1 MRSICLY
8 FQVHQPFRLKTYRF
22 FDMGVNHYYYDDFQN
37 KSVVQRIAQKCYLP
51 ANKVMLELIKK
62 HGKSFNIAYSISG
75 LALEQFEKYAPEVI
89 NSFKALA
96 ATGNVE
102 FLTETY
108 SHSLASLR
116 SYDEF
121 KRQVDQHS
129 SKIEELFG
137 VKPVTFR
144 NTELVYSDEI
154 GEMVARMGY
163 NIILTEGAK
172 HILGWR
178 SPNFVYRH
186 STNRDLK
193 LLLKNFRLSDDIAF
207 RFSNQGWTE
216 WPLTAEKYAN
226 WLKTI
231 PKKQQVVN
239 LFIDYETFGEHQWKE
254 SGIFEFLKSLP
265 GTVLKKT
272 DFAFLNPKD
281 VASTYEAVDS
291 IHVPYPISWADE
303 ERDLTA
309 WLGNE
314 MQDEAFNKLYSQEN
328 LVKACSDT
336 DIKRDWNYLQ
346 ASDHFYYMCTKWFTD
361 GDVHRYFNPYPSP
374 YEAFIN
380 YMNVLS
386 DFMIRV
392 EENSNPDLLEDLKD
406 KAMDIFD
413 SAKEK
418 AKEAADKA
426 KKKAAATAGKVKSKA
441 KETVDKAKGK
451 AKEEWDEVKDY
462 TLDDIAKM
470 SNAKVKELINSVDL
484 KELATA
490 LKDAGDEVRNKIIP
504 NMTKTVKS
512 QFAQF
517 EEEVKK
523 VKKSDLKDLK
533 SKIEKELKNIWK

>member
-1 MRSICLY
+1 MKSICLY

-37 KSVVQRIAQKCYLP
+37 KSLVQRIAQKCYLP

-116 SYDEF
+116 SYEEF
-121 KRQVDQHS
+121 KRQVDLHS

-137 VKPVTFR
+137 AKPVTFR

-163 NIILTEGAK
+163 NTILTEGAK

-186 STNRDLK
+186 SANRDLK

-207 RFSNQGWTE
+207 RFSNQGWAE
-216 WPLTAEKYAN
+216 WPLTSEKYAH
-226 WLKTI
+226 WLKNI

-254 SGIFEFLKSLP
+254 SGIFEFLKALP

-272 DFAFLNPKD
+272 DFTFLKPKD
-281 VASTYEAVDS
+281 VATTYDAVDS

-418 AKEAADKA
+418 AKEAANKA
-426 KKKAAATAGKVKSKA
+426 KKKAAVTAGKVKSKA